1 MIKKSKPKMP
11 KDKLNRI
18 FGGGIA
24 KKFVIWTVAII
35 IILDVLTTIIMQN
48 DLDMALSNELSEKG
62 QLLSRHLAEE
72 SSGLLLKENNGD
84 LHQLAMNIKYS
95 DDEVVYVYI
104 TDANNNV
111 LTHTFNGS
119 FPSELLATT
128 DNSTGSQVRGTKWE
142 YVTDYKAQL
151 VGNMTGFVHVGMNRR
166 PINNRIANA
175 TRINIINILI
185 EGLLGIMMAYI
196 AGNYVTKPIRTLV
209 KGAEEIGQ
217 GNLGYQIE
225 PDSKDDDIQAL
236 SNAFNRM
243 SYNLNNSISE
253 LRKLSVA
260 VEEAPDGIRITDPD
274 GYIIYSNKATE
285 NILGFSPEELKG
297 KHVSELNIA
306 PDFGNKVIIP
316 AIKKTGSWTGEL
328 IQKRKDGR
336 EIPIWL
342 SSSMV
347 RDSKGE
353 PIAIVGIIRD
363 MTDQKEKEQLEKQ
376 LLQSD
381 KLATIGQLA
390 AGVAHEINNP
400 LGNISLYTQMLLKK
414 TRDENTKEKLTIIN
428 DEANRAALIVKE
440 LLDFSRQSEL
450 KLTRIDINKEI
461 GKVLSIMA
469 PQLKDI
475 KVTTELEPVPN
486 ILADSSQI
494 QQVIMNLLKNSIQ
507 SITENGEIVIKTA
520 TENNYVVSN
529 ISDNGCGIPKENLGK
544 IFDPFFTTKEKGK
557 GTGLGLS
564 ISYGIIKRH
573 NGSIEVKSEVG
584 KGTIFTIK
592 LPV

>member
-1 MIKKSKPKMP
+1 ML

-18 FGGGIA
+18 FGGRIV
-24 KKFVIWTVAII
+24 KKFIIWTVAII
-35 IILDVLTTIIMQN
+35 IILDVMTTIFMQN
-48 DLDMALSNELSEKG
+48 DLDRALSNELNEKG

-72 SSGLLLKENNGD
+72 SSGLLLQEDSGD
-84 LHQLAMNIKYS
+84 LHKLTMNIKFS

-104 TDANNNV
+104 TDVNNNV
-111 LTHTFNGS
+111 LAHTFNGS
-119 FPSELLATT
+119 FPSDLLSAGTE
-128 DNSTGSQVRGTKWE
+128 NGTGSQVLKGKWG
-142 YVTDYKAQL
+142 YVTDFKEPIT
-151 VGNMTGFVHVGMNRR
+151 GNRTGFVHVGMNRR
-166 PINNRIANA
+166 PINKKIANA
-175 TRINIINILI
+175 TRINIANILI

-196 AGNYVTKPIRTLV
+196 AGNYVTKPIRALV
-209 KGAEEIGQ
+209 KGAEEIGR

-225 PDSKDDDIQAL
+225 PSSKDEEILAL
-236 SNAFNRM
+236 SNAFNQM
-243 SYNLNNSISE
+243 SHSLSENIRE

-260 VEEAPDGIRITDPD
+260 VEEAPDGIRITDLD
-274 GYIIYSNKATE
+274 GYIVYSNKATE
-285 NILGFSPEELKG
+285 KILGFSPEELKG
-297 KHVSELNIA
+297 KHVNELNVA
-306 PDFGNKVIIP
+306 PDFGSKVIIP
-316 AIKKTGSWTGEL
+316 AIKEAGSWTGEL
-328 IQKRKDGR
+328 MQKRKDGR

-353 PIAIVGIIRD
+353 PIAMVGIIRD
-363 MTDQKEKEQLEKQ
+363 ITDQKEKEQLEKQ

-414 TRDENTKEKLTIIN
+414 TKDENTKEKLTIIN
-428 DEANRAALIVKE
+428 DEANRTAQIVKG
-440 LLDFSRQSEL
+440 LLDFARESEL
-450 KLTRIDINKEI
+450 KITCIDINKEI
-461 GKVLSIMA
+461 GKVLNIMT

-475 KVTTELEPVPN
+475 KVTTELEPVPH
-486 ILADSSQI
+486 IHADSSQI

-507 SITENGEIVIKTA
+507 SIMENGEIMIRTA
-520 TENNYVVSN
+520 TENNYVVMN
-529 ISDNGCGIPKENLGK
+529 ISDNGCGIPKENLSK

-573 NGSIEVKSEVG
+573 NGSIEVKSDAG